1 MTNLAALISQAVLL
15 AYDLADVDLLV
26 DVGGGYGQFLTDILT
41 VYPNMQGILVDTP
54 AVINVAR
61 RQLAQQPSRPRCTL
75 VPGNLL
81 EPLPRGG
88 NLYLLSG
95 VIHDWDDDDAIKI
108 LEHCRRA
115 MAPHGKVLVVESIL
129 PAGDGSAFG
138 ALLDLN
144 MLVMTGGRERTER
157 EFRRLFD
164 AAGLVVTRITP
175 TLAPQWT
182 IEGSCDVHG
191 GRP

>member
-1 MTNLAALISQAVLL
+1 
-15 AYDLADVDLLV
+15 
-26 DVGGGYGQFLTDILT
+26 
-41 VYPNMQGILVDTP
+41 
-54 AVINVAR
+54 
-61 RQLAQQPSRPRCTL
+61 
-75 VPGNLL
+75 
-81 EPLPRGG
+81 
-88 NLYLLSG
+88 

-108 LEHCRRA
+108 LDHCRRA
-115 MAPHGKVLVVESIL
+115 MAPDGKVLVVETIL
-129 PAGDGSAFG
+129 PAEDESAFG

-182 IEGSCDVHG
+182 IEGSCKRS
-191 GRP
+191 GR

>member
-1 MTNLAALISQAVLL
+1 M
-15 AYDLADVDLLV
+15 
-26 DVGGGYGQFLTDILT
+26 
-41 VYPNMQGILVDTP
+41 VDTP
-54 AVINVAR
+54 AVIDVAR
-61 RQLAQQPSRPRCTL
+61 RQLAEQPSRPRCTL

-95 VIHDWDDDDAIKI
+95 VIHDWDDDEAIRI
-108 LEHCRRA
+108 LDQCRCA
-115 MAPHGKVLVVESIL
+115 MAPDGKVLVVESIL

-175 TLAPQWT
+175 TLAPQSA
-182 IEGSCDVHG
+182 IEGSCATRACVRD
-191 GRP
+191 